1 MTLPFRV
8 HRPLLIEMTTMATL
22 VSVNVGL
29 PRNTPW
35 QDQVVYTGIWKNPV
49 AGRVMARR
57 LNIDGDGQGDLAG
70 HGGEHRAVMVYQV
83 DSYRYWEAFLG
94 RPPMAFGS
102 FGENLTVDGLPDSE
116 VCIGDR
122 FRVGDALLEVTQP
135 RVTCYRVGLRLQ
147 EPRMPSLLVSHKRP
161 GFYCRVIEEGLIG
174 AGDAI
179 TRELS
184 GSDLSVEL
192 IDALLYLDARPDKD
206 ALAHAKDIP
215 ALSTGWRQSFE
226 ALLSTGADVKGNAGL
241 AGKPSDTPAWTGF
254 RDVRVCSTHDES
266 PTVRSFV
273 LEAADGEPLPA
284 ARGGQYIVIRM
295 TPPTPHLPLIR
306 SYSLSDASAP
316 GRYRISVK
324 RAGGEGSAYLHTQV
338 KEGDLLRI
346 SAPRGNFVLGTDDDV
361 PLVFLSAGIGI
372 TPVLA
377 MLHELAARPTATQRK
392 VYWIHGAR
400 SGEENVFAAEIDG
413 LLRQVTLAGRLLAY
427 SQPRTADHL
436 GHDYDVQGR
445 ITVAMLERLNLPRDC
460 HVYLCGPGLFMDE
473 ARDNLRAAG
482 FADANIRSE
491 LFGGVESLRPGV
503 VTANAR
509 APHQPD
515 NAATEGS
522 LVSFVR
528 SGLSVHWDA
537 RYTSLLE
544 LAEACDV
551 PVRWSCRSGVCH
563 NCETAMIDGEVA
575 YSPEPLQPPAEGRIL
590 ICCTTPTGDME
601 LDL

>member
-1 MTLPFRV
+1 
-8 HRPLLIEMTTMATL
+8 MTTMATL

-94 RPPMAFGS
+94 RSPMAFGS
-102 FGENLTVDGLPDSE
+102 FGENLTVDGLPDRE

-122 FRVGDALLEVTQP
+122 FRVGEALLEVTQP

-192 IDALLYLDARPDKD
+192 IDALLYLDASPDKNT
-206 ALAHAKDIP
+206 LAHAKNIP

-226 ALLSTGADVKGNAGL
+226 TLLSTGPDVKGNSGL

-254 RDVRVCSTHDES
+254 RDVRVRSTRDES

-273 LEAADGEPLPA
+273 FEAADGEPLPA

-295 TPPTPHLPLIR
+295 TPPAPHLPLIR
-306 SYSLSDASAP
+306 SYSLSDASVP
-316 GRYRISVK
+316 GQYRISVK

-338 KEGDLLRI
+338 NDGDVLRI
-346 SAPRGNFVLGTDDDV
+346 SAPRGNFFLGTDDDV

-377 MLHELAARPTATQRK
+377 MLHEIAARPAATKRK

-400 SGEENVFAAEIDG
+400 SGEENVFAAEIDV

-427 SQPRTADHL
+427 SQPRTVDHL
-436 GHDYDVQGR
+436 GRDYDVQGR
-445 ITVAMLERLNLPRDC
+445 ITVAMLERLKLSRNC
-460 HVYLCGPGLFMDE
+460 HVYLCGPGPFMDE

-482 FADANIRSE
+482 FADATIRSE
-491 LFGGVESLRPGV
+491 LFGGVESLRPGL
-503 VTANAR
+503 VTAVTR
-509 APHQPD
+509 TPHQPD

-563 NCETAMIDGEVA
+563 NCETAMIDGKVS

-590 ICCTTPTGDME
+590 ICCSTPTGDME